1 MQSLTLQVQFFPP
14 GENKLC
20 FGSWEMNTSVW
31 SMLSRNKLFKEN
43 PEIKVAFSKVE
54 AHTGNDFNEIADG
67 LAKLAVGL
75 NPNPIFYRMLE
86 KHKLTI

>member
-1 MQSLTLQVQFFPP
+1 
-14 GENKLC
+14 
-20 FGSWEMNTSVW
+20 MNTSVW

>member
-1 MQSLTLQVQFFPP
+1 
-14 GENKLC
+14 
-20 FGSWEMNTSVW
+20 MNTSVW

-67 LAKLAVGL
+67 LAKLAVGFVAYL
-75 NPNPIFYRMLE
+75 
-86 KHKLTI
+86 